1 VAQELELIL
10 GAEMQRKKVVI
21 YCICLRDEHPVWI
34 NNTFSNYR
42 GTDCILFKKH
52 LTGKGCKRQFELCR
66 VTQGV
71 AE

>member
-42 GTDCILFKKH
+42 GTDCNSVQKAFDW
-52 LTGKGCKRQFELCR
+52 KRVQEA
-66 VTQGV
+66 V
-71 AE
+71 